1 MSPPRTWTVAEARA
15 ALPRVRELL
24 LVLQRA
30 ATLATKVRSNGHA
43 GLHSS
48 KPETTP
54 DSDEGSFGD
63 PTEVTPPGGG
73 TPGGGTPG
81 CGTPGGGT
89 PRGGASGGGASGGGV
104 SGASGV
110 PGVPPDVGVSGA
122 GGGIQPILD
131 GLEELG
137 IVLRD
142 PARGLI
148 DFPAVHLGRQIQ
160 LCWQLGE
167 DDIGWW
173 HFPEEG
179 FAGRHPLP
187 LPESW

>member
-1 MSPPRTWTVAEARA
+1 
-15 ALPRVRELL
+15 VRELL

-43 GLHSS
+43 ALHASE
-48 KPETTP
+48 PESTQE
-54 DSDEGSFGD
+54 SGD
-63 PTEVTPPGGG
+63 DGTEESERLDASPASGAL
-73 TPGGGTPG
+73 
-81 CGTPGGGT
+81 
-89 PRGGASGGGASGGGV
+89 GGAGV
-104 SGASGV
+104 A
-110 PGVPPDVGVSGA
+110 SGA
-122 GGGIQPILD
+122 GVSIGAGGIQPILD

-148 DFPAVHLGRQIQ
+148 DFPAIHLGRQVH

-173 HFPEEG
+173 HFPEDG

>member
-1 MSPPRTWTVAEARA
+1 VEEARA

-30 ATLATKVRSNGHA
+30 ATLAAKVRSNGHA
-43 GLHSS
+43 KLHASEAETETG
-48 KPETTP
+48 PESEP
-54 DSDEGSFGD
+54 PIEEREEND
-63 PTEVTPPGGG
+63 PEDP
-73 TPGGGTPG
+73 
-81 CGTPGGGT
+81 
-89 PRGGASGGGASGGGV
+89 GGASAGLGQ
-104 SGASGV
+104 SGAL
-110 PGVPPDVGVSGA
+110 GA
-122 GGGIQPILD
+122 ADALGAGGIQPILE

-148 DFPAVHLGRQIQ
+148 DFPATHLGRQVQ

-167 DDIGWW
+167 DDLGWW
-173 HFPEEG
+173 HFPDEG

-187 LPESW
+187 LPDSW

>member
-1 MSPPRTWTVAEARA
+1 M
-15 ALPRVRELL
+15 RELL

-43 GLHSS
+43 ALHASE
-48 KPETTP
+48 PESTP
-54 DSDEGSFGD
+54 ASGDGGSDEPEGIDVSPASG
-63 PTEVTPPGGG
+63 VV
-73 TPGGGTPG
+73 
-81 CGTPGGGT
+81 
-89 PRGGASGGGASGGGV
+89 GGASGAGSA
-104 SGASGV
+104 
-110 PGVPPDVGVSGA
+110 SGA
-122 GGGIQPILD
+122 GTPIGAGGIQPILD

-148 DFPAVHLGRQIQ
+148 DFPAVHRGRQVH

-173 HFPEEG
+173 HFPEDG

>member
-1 MSPPRTWTVAEARA
+1 
-15 ALPRVRELL
+15 VRELL

-43 GLHSS
+43 ALNERNSES
-48 KPETTP
+48 
-54 DSDEGSFGD
+54 
-63 PTEVTPPGGG
+63 
-73 TPGGGTPG
+73 TPGPVAGALDEPEDAGPTG
-81 CGTPGGGT
+81 AANVAGASGDI
-89 PRGGASGGGASGGGV
+89 GGASGDIAGASGDIAGT
-104 SGASGV
+104 GAGIA
-110 PGVPPDVGVSGA
+110 GT

-148 DFPAVHLGRQIQ
+148 DFPAVHLGRQVL

-167 DDIGWW
+167 DDIAWW

>member
-1 MSPPRTWTVAEARA
+1 
-15 ALPRVRELL
+15 VRELL

-43 GLHSS
+43 ALHTSD
-48 KPETTP
+48 P
-54 DSDEGSFGD
+54 DS
-63 PTEVTPPGGG
+63 T
-73 TPGGGTPG
+73 
-81 CGTPGGGT
+81 
-89 PRGGASGGGASGGGV
+89 AV
-104 SGASGV
+104 SGDGATDEPNDLDASPASGV
-110 PGVPPDVGVSGA
+110 VGGAAVASGTGTPIGA
-122 GGGIQPILD
+122 GGIQPILD

-148 DFPAVHLGRQIQ
+148 DFPAVHLGRQVH

-173 HFPEEG
+173 HFPEDG

>member
-1 MSPPRTWTVAEARA
+1 MSPPRTWTVEEARV

-30 ATLATKVRSNGHA
+30 ATLAAKVRSNGHA
-43 GLHSS
+43 KLHGNDPEPDPGLA
-48 KPETTP
+48 
-54 DSDEGSFGD
+54 SDNLS
-63 PTEVTPPGGG
+63 G
-73 TPGGGTPG
+73 TPEHGGQEGLIDADAGVGESGPLG
-81 CGTPGGGT
+81 VG
-89 PRGGASGGGASGGGV
+89 RAVGA
-104 SGASGV
+104 
-110 PGVPPDVGVSGA
+110 
-122 GGGIQPILD
+122 GGIQPILE

-148 DFPAVHLGRQIQ
+148 DFPAIHLGRQVH

-167 DDIGWW
+167 DDLGWW
-173 HFPEEG
+173 HFPDEG

>member
-30 ATLATKVRSNGHA
+30 ANLATKVRSNGHA
-43 GLHSS
+43 ALHSS
-48 KPETTP
+48 NPDLTNPDLANPDAGNPESEP
-54 DSDEGSFGD
+54 GSVEEAVGESKD
-63 PTEVTPPGGG
+63 IGVPGAGVGAGGAEV
-73 TPGGGTPG
+73 
-81 CGTPGGGT
+81 
-89 PRGGASGGGASGGGV
+89 GGASGASASGALGT
-104 SGASGV
+104 
-110 PGVPPDVGVSGA
+110 

-142 PARGLI
+142 PARGVI
-148 DFPAVHLGRQIQ
+148 DFPAVHLGRQVH

-173 HFPEEG
+173 HLPDEG

>member
-1 MSPPRTWTVAEARA
+1 VSPPRIWTVAEARA

-30 ATLATKVRSNGHA
+30 ATLASQVRSNGHA
-43 GLHSS
+43 ALHASD
-48 KPETTP
+48 P
-54 DSDEGSFGD
+54 DSTQGSD
-63 PTEVTPPGGG
+63 
-73 TPGGGTPG
+73 
-81 CGTPGGGT
+81 
-89 PRGGASGGGASGGGV
+89 GGAEDELKEIGA
-104 SGASGV
+104 
-110 PGVPPDVGVSGA
+110 
-122 GGGIQPILD
+122 GGIQPILD
-131 GLEELG
+131 GLEDLG

-148 DFPAVHLGRQIQ
+148 DFPAVHLGRQVQ

-167 DDIGWW
+167 EDIGWW
-173 HFPEEG
+173 HLPEEG

>member
-1 MSPPRTWTVAEARA
+1 VSPPRTWTVAEARA

-43 GLHSS
+43 ALHASE
-48 KPETTP
+48 PESTQV
-54 DSDEGSFGD
+54 SGD
-63 PTEVTPPGGG
+63 GG
-73 TPGGGTPG
+73 TEEPEELDASPASGALGGAGTPI
-81 CGTPGGGT
+81 
-89 PRGGASGGGASGGGV
+89 GA
-104 SGASGV
+104 
-110 PGVPPDVGVSGA
+110 
-122 GGGIQPILD
+122 GGIQPILD

-148 DFPAVHLGRQIQ
+148 DFPSVHLGRQVQ

-173 HFPEEG
+173 HFPEDG

-187 LPESW
+187 LPDSW

>member
-1 MSPPRTWTVAEARA
+1 VTPPRTWTVAEARA

-43 GLHSS
+43 GLHTND
-48 KPETTP
+48 PE
-54 DSDEGSFGD
+54 S
-63 PTEVTPPGGG
+63 
-73 TPGGGTPG
+73 TPGPVGGE
-81 CGTPGGGT
+81 
-89 PRGGASGGGASGGGV
+89 
-104 SGASGV
+104 
-110 PGVPPDVGVSGA
+110 VGIPKEV
-122 GGGIQPILD
+122 GIQPILD

-148 DFPAVHLGRQIQ
+148 DFPALHLGRQVQ
-160 LCWQLGE
+160 LCWLLGE

-173 HFPEEG
+173 HFPDEG

-187 LPESW
+187 LPDSW

>member
-1 MSPPRTWTVAEARA
+1 MEEARA

-30 ATLATKVRSNGHA
+30 ATLAAKVRSNGHA
-43 GLHSS
+43 KLHGGDAETETEAETEAGTEAGVEPGTERSS
-48 KPETTP
+48 DTGPAPETP
-54 DSDEGSFGD
+54 HDELEEID
-63 PTEVTPPGGG
+63 PEDPV
-73 TPGGGTPG
+73 
-81 CGTPGGGT
+81 
-89 PRGGASGGGASGGGV
+89 GASTGLGQ
-104 SGASGV
+104 SGAL
-110 PGVPPDVGVSGA
+110 GA
-122 GGGIQPILD
+122 ADALGAGGIQPILE

-148 DFPAVHLGRQIQ
+148 DFPATHLGRQVQ

-167 DDIGWW
+167 DDLGWW
-173 HFPEEG
+173 HFPDEG

-187 LPESW
+187 LPDSW